1 MDMPHESGG
10 FLGLRGGRNTY
21 RRRWRVASAVLTWQW
36 NGKWAARKETGMGQ
50 FDAVMRDTF
59 IITTRLGLPVVILFL
74 IGYMIRMRYLYR

>member
-1 MDMPHESGG
+1 
-10 FLGLRGGRNTY
+10 
-21 RRRWRVASAVLTWQW
+21 
-36 NGKWAARKETGMGQ
+36 MGQ